1 MVSVEQRKNRSDI
14 EKPVREEPVRE
25 EPAIEEQLVE
35 SIEPMRMMSLPSE
48 VPEVKKAEYE
58 KNQRQSENKMFRAY
72 NIELNNEINTKV
84 QVLEKEIEDMRE
96 NYEKQLAGQKEELMK
111 DFEKLKDQIEKEK
124 TKSNRFLSQITA
136 LQSYNTEIDDEVEQR
151 EEFYIE

>member
-48 VPEVKKAEYE
+48 VPEVKKEEYE

-96 NYEKQLAGQKEELMK
+96 NYEQE
-111 DFEKLKDQIEKEK
+111 
-124 TKSNRFLSQITA
+124 
-136 LQSYNTEIDDEVEQR
+136 QSSKR
-151 EEFYIE
+151 